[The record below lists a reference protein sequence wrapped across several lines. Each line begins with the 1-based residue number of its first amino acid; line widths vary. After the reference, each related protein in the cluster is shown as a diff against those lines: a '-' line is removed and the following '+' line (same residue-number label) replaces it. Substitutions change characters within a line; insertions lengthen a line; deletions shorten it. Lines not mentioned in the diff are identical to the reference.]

1 MNKPTLAANAPIRGE
16 RETPGE
22 HGRACRRPSGAAQV
36 EPRAMKIL
44 YVCADAGIPVL
55 GRKGASVHVRE
66 LIAAFARGGH
76 RVTLAAQSLTK
87 SPDQTPSRVRARV
100 IHVPPDPAAATATR
114 VFKEFNERLGLE
126 NTLPGELRRILYNE
140 TLYRNLKRRF
150 LQHKPAFIYERA
162 SLYATAGVRLAAEF
176 NVPHIVELNAP
187 LAAEQAAYRAT
198 GWGALAA
205 QAEQWTLT
213 RADAVVVVSHELA
226 QHVKSLGV
234 PARKIHVMPNGVN
247 AQLFYPA
254 KGSVRRSPCADG
266 GRRRSGMRA
275 ATRPTLGFVGGL
287 RPWHGVEILPELLER
302 LHQRHPDVRIIIVG
316 DGQLKGELKR
326 AFEKRGLARSVR
338 FAGLL
343 PHEEVPAAIRKFDLA
358 LAPYP
363 KHHHDF
369 YFSPLKLFEYMA
381 CGVAVVAARQGQ
393 IAALVRHGDT
403 GWLYPPGDLHELA
416 AGCERLLAHDALR
429 RRVGAAAAKFVH
441 EQFTWD
447 KNAAR
452 VVALA
457 KRLHA

>member
-1 MNKPTLAANAPIRGE
+1 
-16 RETPGE
+16 
-22 HGRACRRPSGAAQV
+22 V
-36 EPRAMKIL
+36 KIL

-66 LIAAFARGGH
+66 LIAAFARAGH

-87 SPDQTPSRVRARV
+87 SPAQTPARVRARV
-100 IHVPPDPAAATATR
+100 IQVPPDPAAATATR
-114 VFKEFNERLGLE
+114 VFKKFNEQLGLD
-126 NTLPGELRRILYNE
+126 NPLPRELRRILYNE

-150 LQHKPAFIYERA
+150 LRHQPAFIYERA

-198 GWGALAA
+198 GFGALAA

-213 RADAVVVVSHELA
+213 HADAVVVVSHELA

-254 KGSVRRSPCADG
+254 KRSA
-266 GRRRSGMRA
+266 RA
-275 ATRPTLGFVGGL
+275 APRPTLGFVGGL
-287 RPWHGVEILPELLER
+287 RPWHGVEILPDLLAR
-302 LHQRHPDVRIIIVG
+302 LRQRHPEVRLIIVG
-316 DGQLKGELKR
+316 DGQLKSELKR
-326 AFEKRGLARSVR
+326 AFEKRGLSRNVR
-338 FAGLL
+338 FVGLL
-343 PHEEVPAAIRKFDLA
+343 RHEEVPAAIRKFDVA

-363 KHHHDF
+363 KHDHDF

-393 IAALVRHGDT
+393 IRAMVRHGAT
-403 GWLYPPGDLHELA
+403 GWLYPPGDLRGLA
-416 AGCERLLAHDALR
+416 AGCERLLANDALR
-429 RRVGAAAAKFVH
+429 RKVGAAASKFVRD
-441 EQFTWD
+441 QFTWD

-457 KRLHA
+457 KTLRS